1 MVSSYEKPK
10 KAQIVYFSGTGGTKM
25 AASALGAALAGREIT
40 CELFSLNGKSSFVA
54 ESGALLIVMFPV
66 YAFNAP
72 VMIDDFIDALP
83 FSADGVAAVI
93 AVSGG
98 GEVFPNTASRCRTV
112 GHLRKK
118 GFQTVYEAGLV
129 MPSNLIMDYP
139 EVISLSLL
147 HILPEKTERIAAD
160 LNSQTVRRMK
170 IHVFDRC
177 LAFLGALEKCGSS
190 SFGKKMKVSGACKS
204 CGLCAAKCPR
214 GNIALENGRPVFKDR
229 CIMCLGCIYR
239 CPQKALTPGILK
251 FFVFDDGYD
260 LKPLEKKL
268 LERAWQRPKEEELKA
283 LTKGYLMSGV
293 RKYLLEK

>member
-1 MVSSYEKPK
+1 MISSYEKPK

-25 AASALGAALAGREIT
+25 AASALGDALAGREIN
-40 CELFSLNGKSSFVA
+40 CELFSLKGKSFFVA

-72 VMIDDFIDALP
+72 VTIDDFLEALP
-83 FSADGVAAVI
+83 YSAGGVAAVI

-98 GEVFPNTASRCRTV
+98 GEVSPNTASRCRTRR
-112 GHLRKK
+112 HLKKK
-118 GFQTVYEAGLV
+118 GYQTVYEAGLV
-129 MPSNLIMDYP
+129 MPSNLIMEYA

-147 HILPEKTERIAAD
+147 RILPEKAEEIAAD
-160 LNSQTVRRMK
+160 LNSGRVKRMQ
-170 IHVFDRC
+170 IHVFDRF
-177 LAFLGALEKCGSS
+177 LARLGVFEKGGTSV
-190 SFGKKMKVSGACKS
+190 FGKKMEVSGACKG

-214 GNIALENGRPVFKDR
+214 GNIVLENGRPVFKDR

-239 CPQKALTPGILK
+239 CPQKALKPG
-251 FFVFDDGYD
+251 VFKGFIFDGYD

-268 LERAWQRPKEEELKA
+268 LAGSWQPPPEEELKA
-283 LTKGYLMSGV
+283 MTKGYLMSGV